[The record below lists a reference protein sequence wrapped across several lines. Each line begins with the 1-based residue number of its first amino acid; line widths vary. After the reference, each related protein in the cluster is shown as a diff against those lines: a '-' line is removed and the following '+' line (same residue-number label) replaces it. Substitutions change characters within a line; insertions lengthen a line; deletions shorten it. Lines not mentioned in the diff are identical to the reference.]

1 MGTSSMYDGSNRSP
15 LLPPDF
21 NDGEGN
27 DNDKNPIPP
36 NNPDQEEENNDSG
49 EKDQP
54 EKENPSEKPREKE
67 DLAPEELSSQ
77 TPQYSSW
84 TSAKNSMSKY
94 ASGKGGQNAKG
105 NAVSN
110 YVKSRGGS
118 VNAAKSA
125 KSAIKTTINIGT
137 FFNDVSKKGVNQVL
151 EEYQIPIEGRKPK
164 EILNDI
170 VNILAP
176 TPDINDDS
184 VARKALI
191 NTMSII
197 YEKFDDEKQDISLL
211 DSFDSD
217 VSKMLITKYI
227 ETFIYERLI
236 HDLGSRIERKAENS
250 NTAAKLEKELKDYIE
265 TKVSTTLKDK
275 PLSMINSQ
283 TKNVHV
289 LVEGLYQQCYKVLE
303 DQL

>member
-1 MGTSSMYDGSNRSP
+1 MYNGSNRSP
-15 LLPPDF
+15 LLPSDF
-21 NDGEGN
+21 NDQD
-27 DNDKNPIPP
+27 DNSPIPP
-36 NNPDQEEENNDSG
+36 NNPEGD
-49 EKDQP
+49 DQP
-54 EKENPSEKPREKE
+54 EKDSPLEKPDEKGS
-67 DLAPEELSSQ
+67 ATPQELSSQ
-77 TPQYSSW
+77 KPQYTSW

-94 ASGKGGQNAKG
+94 ASGKGGRNAKG
-105 NAVSN
+105 NTVSN

-118 VNAAKSA
+118 GNAAKSA

-137 FFNDVSKKGVNQVL
+137 FFNDVSKKGINQVL

-164 EILNDI
+164 DILNDV
-170 VNILAP
+170 VNVLAP
-176 TPDINDDS
+176 TPDLNDDS

-217 VSKMLITKYI
+217 LSKMLIMKYI

-250 NTAAKLEKELKDYIE
+250 NTAARLEKDLKDYIE

-275 PLSMINSQ
+275 PLSIINSQ

>member
-1 MGTSSMYDGSNRSP
+1 MGTSSMYNGSNRSP
-15 LLPPDF
+15 LLPSDF
-21 NDGEGN
+21 NDG
-27 DNDKNPIPP
+27 DNNNSIPP
-36 NNPDQEEENNDSG
+36 NNPNQEDNNNSEGDN
-49 EKDQP
+49 QP
-54 EKENPSEKPREKE
+54 EKDNPQEKPDEKE
-67 DLAPEELSSQ
+67 SSTPQELSSQ
-77 TPQYSSW
+77 KPQYTSW

-94 ASGKGGQNAKG
+94 ASGKGGGNAKG

-110 YVKSRGGS
+110 YIKSRGGS
-118 VNAAKSA
+118 ENAAKSA
-125 KSAIKTTINIGT
+125 RSAIKTTINIGT
-137 FFNDVSKKGVNQVL
+137 FFSDVSKKGVNQVL

-164 EILNDI
+164 EILNDV
-170 VNILAP
+170 VNVLAP
-176 TPDINDDS
+176 TPDLNDDS

-197 YEKFDDEKQDISLL
+197 YEKFDNEKQDISLL

-217 VSKMLITKYI
+217 LSKMLITKYI

-250 NTAAKLEKELKDYIE
+250 NTAARLEKDLKDYIE

-275 PLSMINSQ
+275 PLSIINSQ
-283 TKNVHV
+283 TKNVYV